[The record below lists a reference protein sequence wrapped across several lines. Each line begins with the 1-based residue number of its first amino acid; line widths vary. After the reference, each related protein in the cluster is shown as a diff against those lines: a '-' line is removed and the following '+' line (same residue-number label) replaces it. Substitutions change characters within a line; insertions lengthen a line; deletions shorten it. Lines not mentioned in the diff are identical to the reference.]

1 MYELQKLFQSM
12 IAIPKAQV
20 VPEQELARLTLI
32 SSITEVEK
40 RRQSM
45 LSSDRPS
52 LGDIHGTPIQG
63 PLPPPMPQA
72 TNMDI
77 ERSHGGPDG
86 SNTATS
92 HDDEVSSE
100 GTLVD
105 APIPH
110 TEIMGDNDFMIVD
123 TDEKQ
128 QQEQQQILDNKEN
141 LSPVKEYF
149 KRPSTPENRL
159 KPLEEASPSRV
170 NEQQQRAEPTTES
183 GMDHEMSVSKEY
195 TPSVSFGPPNRAP
208 PPIPPRQKP
217 EEQKKAIQEEVEMG
231 AQQDVGEVIGN
242 VLFQLQCAIKAQSI
256 DESGEQIDQ
265 VKNLFFGK
273 LKSYT
278 TNEQGVIRTK
288 EEFISDIKVDVASGP
303 RDIYSALDGAFDV
316 QEVEVGGSLE
326 PQYTTI
332 SQLPPV
338 LQIMVQRAQ
347 FDPET
352 KTTVKSNNHLGL
364 REVIYMDRYVDSSD
378 PELQRRRH
386 ECWNWKRDLA
396 TLQARK
402 LELTQTEVSTPYS
415 VTLDRSAN

>member
-1 MYELQKLFQSM
+1 
-12 IAIPKAQV
+12 
-20 VPEQELARLTLI
+20 
-32 SSITEVEK
+32 
-40 RRQSM
+40 M

-52 LGDIHGTPIQG
+52 LGDIHGKPIHG
-63 PLPPPMPQA
+63 PLPPPMPQ
-72 TNMDI
+72 DI
-77 ERSHGGPDG
+77 KRDVEPSHDGPDT
-86 SNTATS
+86 SNTATT

-105 APIPH
+105 APLPH
-110 TEIMGDNDFMIVD
+110 TEAMGDNDFMIVD
-123 TDEKQ
+123 SDEKQ
-128 QQEQQQILDNKEN
+128 QQQQQQQILDNKEN
-141 LSPVKEYF
+141 LPPVKEPLR
-149 KRPSTPENRL
+149 RPSTPENHL
-159 KPLEEASPSRV
+159 KPLGESSPSRI
-170 NEQQQRAEPTTES
+170 NAQKQGAEPS
-183 GMDHEMSVSKEY
+183 MDSVKDHEMSVSKENIS
-195 TPSVSFGPPNRAP
+195 SVSFDPPNRAP

-278 TNEQGVIRTK
+278 KNGQGVIRAK
-288 EEFISDIKVDVASGP
+288 EEFISDIKVDVATGP
-303 RDIYSALDGAFDV
+303 RDIYAALDGAFDV

-364 REVIYMDRYVDSSD
+364 RETIYMDRYIDSSD
-378 PELQRRRH
+378 PELQHRRQ
-386 ECWNWKRDLA
+386 ESWNWKRDLA

-402 LELTQTEVSTPYS
+402 MELTQTEVSTPCS
-415 VTLDRSAN
+415 AIVNRSAK

>member
-1 MYELQKLFQSM
+1 M

-20 VPEQELARLTLI
+20 TPEQELARLTLI
-32 SSITEVEK
+32 SSVTEVER
-40 RRQSM
+40 RRQSL
-45 LSSDRPS
+45 LSPERPS
-52 LGDIHGTPIQG
+52 LGDIHGKPIHG
-63 PLPPPMPQA
+63 PLPPPVPHE
-72 TNMDI
+72 TNRDI
-77 ERSHGGPDG
+77 EPSHDGPDA
-86 SNTATS
+86 SNTATI
-92 HDDEVSSE
+92 HNDDVSSE

-110 TEIMGDNDFMIVD
+110 TEVMGDSDFMIVD
-123 TDEKQ
+123 SDEKQ
-128 QQEQQQILDNKEN
+128 QQQQQQQQILDNKEN
-141 LSPVKEYF
+141 LPPVKEPF
-149 KRPSTPENRL
+149 KRPSTPENHL
-159 KPLEEASPSRV
+159 KPLGESSPSRI
-170 NEQQQRAEPTTES
+170 NEQQKRTEPS
-183 GMDHEMSVSKEY
+183 GDSEKDHEVSVSKEN
-195 TPSVSFGPPNRAP
+195 TPSVSLDPPNRPP

-278 TNEQGVIRTK
+278 KNEQGVIRTK
-288 EEFISDIKVDVASGP
+288 EEFISDIKVDVASGS
-303 RDIYSALDGAFDV
+303 RDIYAALDGAFDV

-347 FDPET
+347 FDPEK

-364 REVIYMDRYVDSSD
+364 RETIYMDRYIDSSD
-378 PELQRRRH
+378 PELQNRRQ
-386 ECWNWKRDLA
+386 ESWNWKRNLA

-402 LELTQTEVSTPYS
+402 LELTQTEASTPGS
-415 VTLDRSAN
+415 VIFDRPAN

>member
-1 MYELQKLFQSM
+1 
-12 IAIPKAQV
+12 
-20 VPEQELARLTLI
+20 
-32 SSITEVEK
+32 
-40 RRQSM
+40 M

-52 LGDIHGTPIQG
+52 LGDIHGKPIHG
-63 PLPPPMPQA
+63 PLPPPVPQDL
-72 TNMDI
+72 NRDI
-77 ERSHGGPDG
+77 EHSHDGPDA
-86 SNTATS
+86 SNTAMTN
-92 HDDEVSSE
+92 DDEVSSE

-110 TEIMGDNDFMIVD
+110 TEVMGDNDFMIVD
-123 TDEKQ
+123 SDEKQ
-128 QQEQQQILDNKEN
+128 RQQRQQQQQILDNKEN
-141 LSPVKEYF
+141 LPPIKEPF
-149 KRPSTPENRL
+149 KRPSTPENHL
-159 KPLEEASPSRV
+159 KPLAESSPSRI
-170 NEQQQRAEPTTES
+170 NEQQKETEPTRETVK
-183 GMDHEMSVSKEY
+183 DHEKPVSKEN
-195 TPSVSFGPPNRAP
+195 TPSVSFDPPNRAP
-208 PPIPPRQKP
+208 PPIPPRQRP
-217 EEQKKAIQEEVEMG
+217 EEQKKAIQDEVEMG

-278 TNEQGVIRTK
+278 KNEQGVIRAK

-303 RDIYSALDGAFDV
+303 RDIYAALDGAFDV

-364 REVIYMDRYVDSSD
+364 RETIYMDRYIDSSD
-378 PELQRRRH
+378 PELQHRRQ
-386 ECWNWKRDLA
+386 ESWNWKRDLV

-402 LELTQTEVSTPYS
+402 LELTQTEVSTPCS
-415 VTLDRSAN
+415 AIVERSAN